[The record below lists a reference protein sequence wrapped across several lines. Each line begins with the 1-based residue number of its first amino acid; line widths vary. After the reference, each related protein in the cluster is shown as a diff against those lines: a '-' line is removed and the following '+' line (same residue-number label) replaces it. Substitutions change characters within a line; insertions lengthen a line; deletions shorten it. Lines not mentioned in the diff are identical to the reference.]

1 MRALL
6 DVNLLIALL
15 DEEHIHHQTARSWLV
30 DNIGSGW
37 ASCPVTQNGCLRIMS
52 QPSYPNG
59 VSVSEAARL
68 VSMATG
74 THHHRFWADQ
84 ISLLDRD
91 RFDLTRI
98 HGPKQLTDAYLLGLA
113 VENGGCFATLDQ
125 RISTSS
131 VVGASSEHLV
141 IL

>member
-15 DEEHIHHQTARSWLV
+15 DQEHVHHVTARSWLA

-59 VSVSEAARL
+59 VSVSKAAEL
-68 VSMATG
+68 LGMATA
-74 THHHRFWADQ
+74 TDHHEFWPDE
-84 ISLLDRD
+84 ISLLDSE
-91 RFDLTRI
+91 RFDLTRV
-98 HGPKQLTDAYLLGLA
+98 HGPKQLTDVYLLGLA
-113 VENGGCFATLDQ
+113 VQNDGCFATLDQ

-131 VVGASSEHLV
+131 VAGPSREHLV